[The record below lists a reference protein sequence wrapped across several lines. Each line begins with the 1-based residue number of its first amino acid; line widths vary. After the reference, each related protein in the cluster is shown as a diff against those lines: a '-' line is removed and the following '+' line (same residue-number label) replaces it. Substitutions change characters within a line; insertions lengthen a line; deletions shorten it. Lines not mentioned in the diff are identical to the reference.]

1 MNIDLKKFYKSPIFI
16 LCIIVILTIII
27 ALFKFYQ
34 NPKDIKTLK
43 SIGTAISNINL
54 TYNIDKDNIN
64 SITYI
69 DSLESKISNLEN
81 ITRSTETLSLKEEYL
96 PLLEKLKEG
105 LSNNI
110 SLYKQLIDM
119 LKRNNFSSPSTSY
132 DNAISI
138 KNTTK
143 ELYETCTNKGIPVYL
158 NNSNSEHLDNI
169 FLYINE
175 IVKLNRDTDIK
186 LKQKNEFLTNIEK
199 IRRDFTPLMEN
210 LFETLKLI
218 KSDNRDINIL
228 STDIHKKLMDFQTLK
243 NELYMISIP
252 KNKTNLFTNLEQL
265 CNLYEDYI
273 NSFLKALKEEIN
285 SKKEQTL
292 LYNQAKEK
300 FTIVENQLKTFDE
313 ELKKIKNN

>member
-1 MNIDLKKFYKSPIFI
+1 MNIDLKKIYKSPIFI
-16 LCIIVILTIII
+16 LCVIVILTIII
-27 ALFKFYQ
+27 VLFKFYQ

-43 SIGTAISNINL
+43 SIGIAISNINL
-54 TYNIDKDNIN
+54 TYDIDKDKIS
-64 SITYI
+64 SIDYI

-96 PLLEKLKEG
+96 PMLEKLKEG

-110 SLYKQLIDM
+110 SLYKQLIDI
-119 LKRNNFSSPSTSY
+119 LKRNNSSSTSKSY

-138 KNTTK
+138 KNTTN
-143 ELYETCTNKGIPVYL
+143 ELYETCTNKGIPVFL
-158 NNSNSEHLDNI
+158 TNSNNEHLNNI

-186 LKQKNEFLTNIEK
+186 LKQKNEFLTSIEK
-199 IRRDFTPLMEN
+199 IRRDFTPLTEN

-218 KSDNRDINIL
+218 KNDDRDINIL
-228 STDIHKKLMDFQTLK
+228 STDVHKKIMDFQSLK
-243 NELYMISIP
+243 NELYLISIP
-252 KNKTNLFTNLEQL
+252 KNKANLFTNLEQL

-285 SKKEQTL
+285 SKEEQTL

-300 FTIVENQLKTFDE
+300 FNMVENQLKTFDE
-313 ELKKIKNN
+313 DLKKIKNN